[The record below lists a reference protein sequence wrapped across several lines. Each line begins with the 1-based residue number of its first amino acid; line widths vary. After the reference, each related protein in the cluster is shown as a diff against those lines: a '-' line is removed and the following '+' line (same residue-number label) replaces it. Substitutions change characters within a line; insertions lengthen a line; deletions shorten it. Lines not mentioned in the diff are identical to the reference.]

1 MNLYVAVWESNDSMY
16 NGFNTIVE
24 VFNDLKSAKIY
35 FEMIKSHIISEYL
48 DYARCETIEEL
59 VNDEY
64 FYMNETSALDDY
76 DQCLYVKYDDY
87 MHDKLLIYKKPIM
100 KFNTE
105 DI

>member
-1 MNLYVAVWESNDSMY
+1 MSLYVIVWESNDFMY

-35 FEMIKSHIISEYL
+35 FEMIKSHIIKEYL

-59 VNDEY
+59 VDDEY
-64 FYMNETSALDDY
+64 FHMNETSALDDY

-87 MHDKLLIYKKPIM
+87 MHDKLFIYKKPIM
-100 KFNTE
+100 KFDTE
-105 DI
+105 VV

>member
-1 MNLYVAVWESNDSMY
+1 MY
-16 NGFNTIVE
+16 NGFDATVE

-35 FEMIKSHIISEYL
+35 FEMMKSNIIKEYL

-64 FYMNETSALDDY
+64 FYMNETSVLDY
-76 DQCLYVKYDDY
+76 DQYLYVKYDDY
-87 MHDKLLIYKKPIM
+87 IHDKLFVYKKPII